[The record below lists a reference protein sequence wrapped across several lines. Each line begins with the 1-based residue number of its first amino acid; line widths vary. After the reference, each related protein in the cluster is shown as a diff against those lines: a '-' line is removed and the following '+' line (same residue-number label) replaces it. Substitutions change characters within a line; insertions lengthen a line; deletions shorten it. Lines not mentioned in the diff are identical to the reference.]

1 MKTKDIFGLIVRLL
15 GLVFVYNGL
24 VNVPL
29 SVSTLASRFS
39 TGLYTTFMTVIW
51 PLAVA
56 FWMLRGAPPISRI
69 AYPSEQEILDRER
82 GI

>member
-1 MKTKDIFGLIVRLL
+1 MKTKDIFGLIVRLV

-29 SVSTLASRFS
+29 AISTLSSRFS
-39 TGLYTTFMTVIW
+39 TGIYTTFMTVVW
-51 PLAVA
+51 PLLIA

-69 AYPSEQEILDRER
+69 AYPENQ
-82 GI
+82 G